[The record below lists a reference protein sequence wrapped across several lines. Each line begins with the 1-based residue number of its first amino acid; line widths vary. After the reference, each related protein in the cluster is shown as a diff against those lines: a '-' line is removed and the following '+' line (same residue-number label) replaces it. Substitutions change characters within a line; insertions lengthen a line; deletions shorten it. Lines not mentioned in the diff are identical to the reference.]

1 MAEAVKDTLNQ
12 VVEGVKDLAVSGEQK
27 VEQKAPKAAK
37 PKKEKKKGG
46 DDGGRPLMLDPVPAY
61 IDHRVQ
67 IFEKLKAKYDEE
79 VAQKPRGTY
88 NCLTTAS

>member
-1 MAEAVKDTLNQ
+1 MAEAVKDTVNQ
-12 VVEGVKDLAVSGEQK
+12 VVEGVKELAVGAEKK
-27 VEQKAPKAAK
+27 VEEKAPKATK

-67 IFEKLKAKYDEE
+67 IL
-79 VAQKPRGTY
+79 
-88 NCLTTAS
+88 